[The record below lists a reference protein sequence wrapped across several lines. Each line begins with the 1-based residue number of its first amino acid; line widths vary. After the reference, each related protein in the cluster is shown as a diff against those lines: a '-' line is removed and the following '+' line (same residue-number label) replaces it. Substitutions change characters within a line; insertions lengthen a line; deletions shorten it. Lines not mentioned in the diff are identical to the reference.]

1 MRINEINKQL
11 NKILGEDIE
20 LVNVDNSPEVKQ
32 QKELNESYDTFRRIA
47 NVEAKD
53 NQLNEW
59 FDGVEEQ
66 KDKHD
71 AKKAYER
78 AYRDWQEI
86 EHRDD
91 EHYDKTLADLKKL
104 GTDLGLSDEEK
115 DAIQDEVNDEMIELQ
130 SYAGDSSKRDAFGDQ
145 YPDEMGEA
153 CADKS
158 KKESDETVKAE
169 SKENSKEKTL
179 EESVDFNALFEEEEK
194 KKMQD

>member
-71 AKKAYER
+71 AKKHYEKVFR
-78 AYRDWQEI
+78 ECRESNLMG
-86 EHRDD
+86 E
-91 EHYDKTLADLKKL
+91 ETEETLNKLASDL
-104 GTDLGLSDEEK
+104 DLSVEEK
-115 DAIQDEVNDEMIELQ
+115 KQVEDDVYEEEKMRGINKEDTN
-130 SYAGDSSKRDAFGDQ
+130 
-145 YPDEMGEA
+145 MGEG
-153 CADKS
+153 CGDKHQ
-158 KKESDETVKAE
+158 KESDETVKAE
-169 SKENSKEKTL
+169 SKENSKENSKEKTL

-194 KKMQD
+194 KKILN